1 MIKTRCGKTERVPV
15 LLLIVGL
22 VVLAVTV
29 YVAMGRGG
37 ELSAERADYAPL
49 DLGPVS
55 AADVALL
62 RPPSNGWGYNKAAT
76 DEALVRIAE
85 SVRERDVRIVA
96 LEQLV
101 TDLSRDPAPVALGE
115 PLPGARHRREMETAE
130 PRALD
135 EAGTTAE
142 PETPGG
148 AERGYD
154 TVTEAPEAEAP
165 EAEASEAEGSEAG
178 TPVSEAAR
186 EEKPAETTLPQ
197 RAVSSESRVWPTT
210 PGLPPVTWPKAPAA
224 ADAAAEDITA
234 PQPAVRDQDREPEQ
248 QRVRERGGQPERRP
262 QEPRNQEPPP
272 ERSHG

>member
-1 MIKTRCGKTERVPV
+1 MPV

-22 VVLAVTV
+22 LIVVAAV
-29 YVAMGRGG
+29 YVALGRGG

-115 PLPGARHRREMETAE
+115 PLAGARHRREMEAAE

-135 EAGTTAE
+135 EA
-142 PETPGG
+142 PEAGDSGPEEASRPEEDSGPGAASGPG
-148 AERGYD
+148 AERED
-154 TVTEAPEAEAP
+154 
-165 EAEASEAEGSEAG
+165 
-178 TPVSEAAR
+178 
-186 EEKPAETTLPQ
+186 KPAETTLPQ
-197 RAVSSESRVWPTT
+197 PAVSSEPRVWPRT

-224 ADAAAEDITA
+224 ADAAAEETTA
-234 PQPAVRDQDREPEQ
+234 PQPALREPEQ
-248 QRVRERGGQPERRP
+248 HQVRERGGQPERHP
-262 QEPRNQEPPP
+262 QQPRHSEPPP